1 MPICGTLCYGE
12 LWNIPCQDKTYE
24 YRTQLRP
31 SIFNEMSLEYLALI
45 DKEARKNLDDNDVAN
60 EMDLINIIRPR
71 GSYDNQGISI
81 RYKRTMA
88 RLGSNVFCPDNK
100 YPVFPFFSPERDI
113 SFLRLIFD
121 IKCHLIYNAL
131 MKLNRHRRYR
141 HYLRYGEIVWR
152 NISPHTVHNM
162 IIDKY
167 VTNYIKYIDNGVVI
181 DGLCGDFHH
190 YRSSGVVH
198 VVDDVS
204 KMSRGT
210 NATITSNYY
219 YPEYTDGECED
230 SADSDSDNYDDNN
243 DESDGSDVDE

>member
-1 MPICGTLCYGE
+1 MPREAICNFSMPICGISCYGE

-45 DKEARKNLDDNDVAN
+45 DKEARRNLDDVAN
-60 EMDLINIIRPR
+60 EMNLINI
-71 GSYDNQGISI
+71 GCI
-81 RYKRTMA
+81 RYKRAIA

-121 IKCHLIYNAL
+121 IKCHLIHNAL

-141 HYLRYGEIVWR
+141 HYLRYGEVVRR
-152 NISPHTVHNM
+152 NTSPHTVHNM
-162 IIDKY
+162 IIEKY
-167 VTNYIKYIDNGVVI
+167 VTKYIKYIDNGVVI
-181 DGLCGDFHH
+181 DGLCSDFHH

-204 KMSRGT
+204 KMSRGM
-210 NATITSNYY
+210 NATIASNYY
-219 YPEYTDGECED
+219 YPEYYTDGEYED
-230 SADSDSDNYDDNN
+230 SADSDSDNYDDND
-243 DESDGSDVDE
+243 DESDVDE